1 MIRCELSGT
10 IKSLPELI
18 ALIPD
23 APWTW
28 ACKQPWIPRLWFERG
43 DMILNHQLCMIRNR
57 EVSVFRSTYS
67 GVN

>member
-10 IKSLPELI
+10 IKSISELI
-18 ALIPD
+18 SIIPD

-28 ACKQPWIPRLWFERG
+28 AAYQPWIPRLWFENG
-43 DMILNHQLCMIRNR
+43 DMILNHQLTMIRNR